1 MCFPERETVD
11 HCSSPVV
18 SRPSP
23 RKIAALHPPVGVEGG
38 GRERGKGGEREGG
51 REGRG
56 EREGS
61 GRKGREGK
69 GSE

>member
-1 MCFPERETVD
+1 MYVHRYCARERETVD

-38 GRERGKGGEREGG
+38 GRERGKGGEREV
-51 REGRG
+51 G
-56 EREGS
+56 EREG
-61 GRKGREGK
+61 KGRGVSK
-69 GSE
+69 